1 MNWLW
6 IGAWVLVALNILS
19 PFVSLAFIGKPR
31 QSYTPLSAGIS
42 IVISALT
49 LIWLYNIMGNLP
61 S

>member
-6 IGAWVLVALNILS
+6 IGAWTLVVLNVLS
-19 PFVSLAFIGKPR
+19 PFASLALIGKPR
-31 QSYTPLSAGIS
+31 SSYTPLSAGVA

-49 LIWLYNIMGNLP
+49 LIWLYNVMGNLP